1 MLAEYLQSDQPNTHE
16 MSQVV
21 STQGLE
27 VQAPVYIKREER
39 ERERER
45 GERSP
50 EALR

>member
-1 MLAEYLQSDQPNTHE
+1 

-39 ERERER
+39 ERERE
-45 GERSP
+45 ERD
-50 EALR
+50 LQKL